1 MSRIGR
7 QPVIVPPGTTV
18 TQGDGQLLVTRGD
31 RKLSV
36 PLLKGVSY
44 AFRDGA
50 AVFETTDEAQQTRK
64 NWGTVRSL
72 FANAV
77 QGLTRNFEKTL
88 VLEGIGYRM
97 TLSAGG
103 EPSGGQELTMTLGFS
118 HPVRFEVPPGVS
130 FELNGNT
137 LRISGADK
145 QAVGQAAAEVR
156 SLRKV
161 EPYKGKG
168 FHYADE
174 VVRRKAGK
182 KAAGTA

>member
-7 QPVIVPPGTTV
+7 QPVIVPPDVTV
-18 TQGDGQLLVTRGD
+18 TLGDGRLLVARGD

-36 PLLKGVSY
+36 PLLKGISY
-44 AFRDGA
+44 VPRDGA

-77 QGLTRNFEKTL
+77 QGLTRDFEKTL

-97 TLSAGG
+97 TLSSEGRV
-103 EPSGGQELTMTLGFS
+103 LTMTLGFS
-118 HPVRFEVPPGVS
+118 HQVRFEVPADVS

-156 SLRKV
+156 NLRKV